1 MHLTA
6 LQKAKQKR
14 VESDMPQ
21 LATSMLVLFVK
32 GLFSSLE
39 FAYAQFPCTDLVGP
53 LMYDLVWEAVAR
65 LELCRF

>member
-32 GLFSSLE
+32 ELLSSLE
-39 FAYAQFPCTDLVGP
+39 FTYAQFPC
-53 LMYDLVWEAVAR
+53 
-65 LELCRF
+65 CRSAYV

>member
-6 LQKAKQKR
+6 LEKTKQKG

-21 LATSMLVLFVK
+21 LTTSMLVLFVK

-39 FAYAQFPCTDLVGP
+39 FAYA
-53 LMYDLVWEAVAR
+53 
-65 LELCRF
+65 